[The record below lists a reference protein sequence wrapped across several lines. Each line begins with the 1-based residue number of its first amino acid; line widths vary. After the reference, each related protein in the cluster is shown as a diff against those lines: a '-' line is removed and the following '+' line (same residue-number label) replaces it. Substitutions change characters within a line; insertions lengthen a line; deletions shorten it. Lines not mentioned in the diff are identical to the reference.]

1 MKKYSSFDDRI
12 KLIDDFFEKK
22 RCSMQIPFSF
32 NSEIEN
38 SMKNKFYRVSIVKK
52 KKLLNNW
59 KYSYL
64 L

>member
-1 MKKYSSFDDRI
+1 
-12 KLIDDFFEKK
+12 
-22 RCSMQIPFSF
+22 MQIPFSL